1 MLRVGLPLKA
11 ISSCFRRSKVNPA
24 PLASER
30 ADLAGLIEALPA
42 DLYRHALTHS
52 SWVGVRTGSYERLE
66 FLGDSVLGL
75 AIASA
80 LYERFPEGEEGRLAR
95 MKAFVVSRASCIEV
109 ARRLG
114 VQERILA
121 DAPASLARRQEV
133 AANPSILGNV
143 LEALL
148 GAVYLVHGFE
158 ATREAIVEAFADHL
172 ERAAGSCV
180 DPKTTL
186 QEWLA
191 TRGSQPQYRL
201 VAASGPPHARVFTSE
216 VLVDGSV
223 KGSGTGTTIKM
234 SEQAAA
240 QQALESMGAQ
250 ETAKVTKRP
259 KGSEASLTSE
269 PPPTSTTVTTDPG
282 GKGT

>member
-1 MLRVGLPLKA
+1 
-11 ISSCFRRSKVNPA
+11 
-24 PLASER
+24 LAH
-30 ADLAGLIEALPA
+30 LIEALPA

-80 LYERFPEGEEGRLAR
+80 LYDRFPEGEEGRLAR
-95 MKAFVVSRASCIEV
+95 MKAYVVSRTSCIEV

-114 VQERILA
+114 VDSRILA
-121 DAPASLARRQEV
+121 DAPASLVRRQEV

-158 ATREAIVEAFADHL
+158 ATREAVVEAFADQI
-172 ERAAGSCV
+172 ERAASSCV

-191 TRGSQPQYRL
+191 VRGTQPQYRL
-201 VAASGPPHARVFTSE
+201 VAASGPAHARVFTSE
-216 VLVDGSV
+216 VLVNGSV

-240 QQALESMGAQ
+240 QQALESLGAQ
-250 ETAKVTKRP
+250 EAAVTTQVA
-259 KGSEASLTSE
+259 GTTEG
-269 PPPTSTTVTTDPG
+269 STTTEPRAVGRTAATDPG
-282 GKGT
+282 RKST